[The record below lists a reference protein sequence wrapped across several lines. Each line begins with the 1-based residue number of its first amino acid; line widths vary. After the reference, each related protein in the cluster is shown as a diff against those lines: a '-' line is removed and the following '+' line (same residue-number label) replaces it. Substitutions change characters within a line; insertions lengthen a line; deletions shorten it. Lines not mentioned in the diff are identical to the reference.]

1 MNVYPN
7 IHYRNI
13 TTGELVLVIKVQ
25 NNTVHYK
32 KRGVE
37 FLKPIDV
44 FIQTYRKCDVT
55 I

>member
-1 MNVYPN
+1 M
-7 IHYRNI
+7 
-13 TTGELVLVIKVQ
+13 VLVTKVI

-37 FLKPIDV
+37 FLKPLDV

>member
-13 TTGELVLVIKVQ
+13 TTGEIVLVTKVQ

-32 KRGVE
+32 KRGIE
-37 FLKPIDV
+37 HLKPLTV